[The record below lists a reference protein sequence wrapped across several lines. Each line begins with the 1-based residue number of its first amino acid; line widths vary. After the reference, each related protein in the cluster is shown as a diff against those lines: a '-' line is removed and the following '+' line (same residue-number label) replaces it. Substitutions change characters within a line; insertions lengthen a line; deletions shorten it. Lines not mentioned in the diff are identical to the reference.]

1 MSKKNYDSEFCG
13 SLPLHHINQIQ
24 PYGYLVVLSKED
36 LKIVQASENVS
47 EVFGKDVA
55 DVVDSNLSDFVSK
68 EQIKMLEASFAK
80 GISDKIPLNL
90 NISIGDIEVEYIAL
104 VHMKETLLVA
114 ELEKADTR
122 KSFLEVYQEMKYVMA
137 EVNSASSIETIC
149 QISVSALRKLAGFD
163 RVLMYQFDSDWNG
176 TVIAE
181 ERELDMEP
189 YIGLKFPASDI
200 PKQARALY
208 HKNTYRLIPNREDKP
223 VKVYPVINPLT
234 NSFIDLTD
242 CNLRSVAGV
251 HLEYMENMGIK
262 ASMSIRIIRN
272 GQLWALISCH
282 HREAKYLNYEVCSV
296 FELLSEL
303 ISSKITSMLYQE
315 QFEYKSTLWEK
326 KRLVLDGIYSVN
338 ELFSGLV
345 KKDNELLELFSA
357 GGLAL
362 VYKGKVHLQ
371 GKTPQV
377 EDVKHLVF
385 WLQHKMISEA
395 FVESNLSSTFEPA
408 QNFIEE
414 VSGLLAIPIGGRNED
429 FLLLFRPEVQ
439 TTVSWGGNPSEA
451 IRFEPDGKKY
461 HPRNSFSI
469 WQETVKGTS
478 LPWSGEEV
486 RVAESLR
493 SFIFEY
499 STKYIYS

>member
-24 PYGYLVVLSKED
+24 PYGYLLVLNKED
-36 LKIVQASENVS
+36 LKIVQASENIS

-55 DVVDSNLSDFVSK
+55 DVVDSNLSDFVNEEHIRLLEDSFSK
-68 EQIKMLEASFAK
+68 T
-80 GISDKIPLNL
+80 ISDKIPLNL
-90 NISIGDIEVEYIAL
+90 YIKKGDTQAEYIAL
-104 VHMKETLLVA
+104 VHKKDELLVA

-122 KSFLEVYQEMKYVMA
+122 KSFTEVFQEMKYVMA
-137 EVNSASSIETIC
+137 EVNSAISIESIC
-149 QISVSALRKLAGFD
+149 QISVAALKKLAGFD
-163 RVLMYQFDSDWNG
+163 RVLMYQFDADWNG

-181 ERELDMEP
+181 EREQDMEP

-200 PKQARALY
+200 PRQARALY
-208 HKNTYRLIPNREDKP
+208 LKNPYRLIPNREDKP

-272 GQLWALISCH
+272 GHLWALISCH
-282 HREAKYLNYEVCSV
+282 HREAKYLNYELCSV

-326 KRLVLDGIYSVN
+326 KRLVLDGIYSIN
-338 ELFSGLV
+338 ELFSGLIQ
-345 KKDNELLELFSA
+345 KDKDLLELFNA

-362 VYKGKVHLQ
+362 VYKGKVHLHGQ
-371 GKTPQV
+371 TPPV

-385 WLQHKMISEA
+385 WLQHKTISEA
-395 FVESNLSSTFEPA
+395 YFENSLSAAFEPA
-408 QNFIEE
+408 QNFAEE
-414 VSGLLAIPIGGRNED
+414 ASGLLAIPVGGRNED

-439 TTVSWGGNPSEA
+439 TTVNWGGNPGEA

-469 WQETVKGTS
+469 WQETVRKTA
-478 LPWSGEEV
+478 LPWDAEEV
-486 RVAESLR
+486 KVAESLR